1 MTNDFSFFFL
11 IFSTPGPQHSEWLPY
26 SMAEGGK
33 LVAPYYE
40 INNGPKVPANF
51 KVNLKSLECDQVW
64 KRYYNNN

>member
-1 MTNDFSFFFL
+1 
-11 IFSTPGPQHSEWLPY
+11 
-26 SMAEGGK
+26 MAEGGK

-51 KVNLKSLECDQVW
+51 KVNLKSQECDQVW